1 MLDIP
6 RLMDLYCARKLKP
19 AELPTRTVPLE
30 QIDEACEG
38 LERGE
43 DARSVVT
50 F

>member
-6 RLMDLYCARKLKP
+6 WLMDLYRARKLKL
-19 AELPTRTVPLE
+19 AELLTRTVPLE

-43 DARSVVT
+43 DARSVVA